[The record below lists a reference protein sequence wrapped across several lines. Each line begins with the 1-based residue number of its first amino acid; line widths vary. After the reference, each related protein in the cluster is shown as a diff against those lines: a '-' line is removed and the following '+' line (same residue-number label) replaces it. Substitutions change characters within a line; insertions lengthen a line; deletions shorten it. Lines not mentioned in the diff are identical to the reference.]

1 MKDKA
6 TLTLMELLIMVLV
19 FSLAAAL
26 CLKAFVW
33 SAQKTQENQIAAQ
46 AAVCV
51 QTAAEELKSSH
62 RAVQSRTCFDENWQQ
77 VPDGDGCYILTTE
90 PFADKLLGGAELT
103 MTDSA
108 GNVLFGLSV
117 RWQEDAA

>member
-33 SAQKTQENQIAAQ
+33 STQKTKENRVIAQ
-46 AAVCV
+46 AAVIA
-51 QTAAEELKSSH
+51 QTAAEELKAAG
-62 RAVQSRTCFDENWQQ
+62 RAEKGSVTYDENWQ
-77 VPDGDGCYILTTE
+77 PSEGGCYVLKTE
-90 PFADKLLGGAELT
+90 PFSGNLLGGAEVTVEDRAGSELFRLT
-103 MTDSA
+103 
-108 GNVLFGLSV
+108 V

>member
-33 SAQKTQENQIAAQ
+33 STQKTGENRVVAQ
-46 AAVCV
+46 AAIAA
-51 QTAAEELKSSH
+51 QTAAEELKSAGHAEKS
-62 RAVQSRTCFDENWQQ
+62 TLTYDENWQ
-77 VPDGDGCYILTTE
+77 PAENGCYVLKTE
-90 PFADKLLGGAELT
+90 PFRGALLGGAEIT
-103 MTDSA
+103 VEDRA
-108 GNVLFGLSV
+108 GNELFRLTV

>member
-33 SAQKTQENQIAAQ
+33 STQKTRENRIVAEAAVAAQ
-46 AAVCV
+46 TTAESLKAARH
-51 QTAAEELKSSH
+51 AEAGS
-62 RAVQSRTCFDENWQQ
+62 VTYDEKWQ
-77 VPDGDGCYILTTE
+77 PAEDGCYVMKTE
-90 PFADKLLGGAELT
+90 PFSGTLLGGAEITVEDRMGNELCRLT
-103 MTDSA
+103 
-108 GNVLFGLSV
+108 V

>member
-33 SAQKTQENQIAAQ
+33 STQKAQENKVVAEAAILAQ
-46 AAVCV
+46 NEAERLKGCRA
-51 QTAAEELKSSH
+51 AAEGT
-62 RAVQSRTCFDENWQQ
+62 QFYDENWQPA
-77 VPDGDGCYILTTE
+77 VDGCYKLTTVPYSGE
-90 PFADKLLGGAELT
+90 LLGGAELLVEDT
-103 MTDSA
+103 R
-108 GNVLFGLSV
+108 GRELFRLTV

>member
-33 SAQKTQENQIAAQ
+33 STQKAQENRVTAEAAIFAQSEAERLKGTRQ
-46 AAVCV
+46 ASEGIRYFDEDW
-51 QTAAEELKSSH
+51 QPAEE
-62 RAVQSRTCFDENWQQ
+62 
-77 VPDGDGCYILTTE
+77 DGCYTLTTVPYSGE
-90 PFADKLLGGAELT
+90 LLGGAELLVEDT
-103 MTDSA
+103 R
-108 GNVLFGLSV
+108 GHELFRLTV

>member
-33 SAQKTQENQIAAQ
+33 STQKTGENRVIAQ
-46 AAVCV
+46 AAVTA
-51 QTAAEELKSSH
+51 QNAAEKMKAAR
-62 RAVQSRTCFDENWQQ
+62 RAETGSLTYDENWQ
-77 VPDGDGCYILTTE
+77 PAENGCYILKTE
-90 PFADKLLGGAELT
+90 PFSSALLGGADITVEDRTGNELFRLT
-103 MTDSA
+103 
-108 GNVLFGLSV
+108 V